1 MKRYSMFFRFLLV
14 GALSSVLQFA
24 VLAFCLERMQLNCSL
39 SASLGYF
46 ASIILHYSLNRY
58 FTFRMVGKPHLK
70 ELLRYLSFIGLNFGI
85 TVWVTTFFVE
95 KLEIDAYIGT
105 AFSIA
110 LTVFITFI
118 VARRWIFTS
127 TPAVPVA
134 YDWIKP
140 SRVPVL
146 SDAE

>member
-1 MKRYSMFFRFLLV
+1 MKRFSMFFRFLLV
-14 GALSSVLQFA
+14 GALSSLLQFA
-24 VLAFCLERMQLNCSL
+24 VLAFCLEQMHFNCSL
-39 SASLGYF
+39 AVSLAYF
-46 ASIILHYSLNRY
+46 ASIILHYGLNRY
-58 FTFRMVGKPHLK
+58 FTFRMAGKPGLK

-95 KLEIDAYIGT
+95 KLQIDAYIGT

-127 TPAVPVA
+127 THAVPVA

-146 SDAE
+146 SDTK